1 MHATVAG
8 VLGIVAAATFLL
20 PSNQPGRASVVEGF
34 TAPATQ
40 HEVSIAQQAP
50 IARQPQQVV
59 DQSLAPVSDSLLL
72 AVLSLE
78 SATTPEEQ
86 ADSIRRLHSLGL
98 SQITATAT
106 PVATATPEAE
116 LCADG
121 GDAYCVYTVVQ
132 GDTLSGIATRLEFK
146 GNASLSAAEMIAQS
160 NKPDVVSSDHIEP
173 GQNLR
178 IPKATGILHTAFS
191 AETVSEIA
199 AKYGVTAAD
208 IIESPYN
215 DLGAN
220 ATVQVGQ
227 HLLVPDPAQ
236 LPARTTPTLNI
247 DQTSPEETPSPE
259 DVEEDPT
266 EEPTTEPTAT
276 PVPPT
281 GTPRPATAT
290 PTKAPATATP
300 APTRRPQA
308 TPRPGSSFFIWPVL
322 GEISSYFGPSHPLGI
337 DIDLYH
343 DPNARINAARA
354 GTVTY
359 AGGDACCSYGLY
371 VIIDH
376 GNGLTTLY
384 AHLSKITVSVGQAV
398 TQGQKIG
405 EGGRTG
411 YATGNH
417 LHFEMRLDG
426 NVMDPLL
433 YLP

>member
-1 MHATVAG
+1 

-40 HEVSIAQQAP
+40 QEVSVARQAP

-59 DQSLAPVSDSLLL
+59 EQSLAPVGDSLLL

-78 SATTPEEQ
+78 SANTPEEQ

-106 PVATATPEAE
+106 PVATATPEAD
-116 LCADG
+116 LCDDG
-121 GDAYCVYTVVQ
+121 GDAYCIYTVVQ
-132 GDTLSGIATRLEFK
+132 GDTLSGIAARLEFK

-208 IIESPYN
+208 IVESPYN
-215 DLGAN
+215 DLGAD

-247 DQTSPEETPSPE
+247 DQTSPDETPSPE
-259 DVEEDPT
+259 AVEEDPT

-308 TPRPGSSFFIWPVL
+308 TPRPGSSFFIWPVQ

-343 DPNARINAARA
+343 DPNADIKAARA

-384 AHLSKITVSVGQAV
+384 AHLSDIDVKVGDKVS
-398 TQGQKIG
+398 QGEKIG